1 MIIARK
7 KIILY
12 LKFNL
17 YFLVSYHNI
26 HLTKN
31 IWKATFNSGDFNY
44 LIGYLNYL
52 LRIQFSKK
60 EISLQFSS
68 KEATVLF
75 YFHIDLRRG
84 GGQFIRDAL
93 RCKLKV
99 HMIAVIYKHT

>member
-60 EISLQFSS
+60 EVSLQFSS

-75 YFHIDLRRG
+75 LFSYRLQKG

-93 RCKLKV
+93 RF
-99 HMIAVIYKHT
+99 